1 MSTDII
7 NLINKRICDQKEHIV
22 LYNKDNKE
30 IIKDNK
36 IVKGTGVLLL
46 DQASPLDASPP
57 SIGTQEPLDSRSKE
71 EEPRGQELLDS
82 ESGLETT
89 EIEKSPFGL
98 HNVQRALWQF
108 YINADGS
115 RTLKVRLNTVEQG
128 DWDFIAPLQQRAKKS
143 NFMVATEDKEIASD
157 FWTDIRKHV
166 KDRYGVKPQLGKFHM
181 RTGGRKGKRQTI
193 QVETNCFASV
203 WWDPS
208 EKEYLAVA
216 NIYDIF
222 FKGSLDQMAI
232 TAKQEASGM
241 RSQALWINPAFDKRQ
256 RPMTA
261 AQRMALGMRAP
272 K

>member
-1 MSTDII
+1 MTTTII
-7 NLINKRICDQKEHIV
+7 DLINNSIASQKEHIV

-46 DQASPLDASPP
+46 GKASP
-57 SIGTQEPLDSRSKE
+57 QEPIE
-71 EEPRGQELLDS
+71 TQELLDS
-82 ESGLETT
+82 QEKSREVELLDSSSRESGLETT

-98 HNVQRALWQF
+98 HNVKRALWQF
-108 YINADGS
+108 YVNPDGT

-143 NFMVATEDKEIASD
+143 NFMVATENRDLASD
-157 FWTDIRKHV
+157 FWINTRNYV
-166 KDRYGVKPQLGKFHM
+166 KDRYSVKPQLGKFHL
-181 RTGGRKGKRQTI
+181 RTGGRQGKRQTI
-193 QVETNCFASV
+193 QVEPNCFASV
-203 WWDPS
+203 WWDS
-208 EKEYLAVA
+208 EEKEYLAIA

-232 TAKQEASGM
+232 TAKQQASGM
-241 RSQALWINPAFDKRQ
+241 RCQALWINPAFDRRR

-261 AQRMALGMRAP
+261 AQRMAQGLRSNN
-272 K
+272 